1 MAKRVTSAD
10 KILLDPLF
18 SVPEGAEEVYT
29 KEKEQ
34 SEVDIETADITSIA
48 DEFGDDYYDSTDN
61 QDIGDEDDL
70 GEDVLLGVPEQFVLF
85 HQQLRRAP
93 GGQHVVDIIIA
104 VEDVPGATDYEV
116 QVTKA

>member
-48 DEFGDDYYDSTDN
+48 DEFGDDYYDDTDN
-61 QDIGDEDDL
+61 GNVGDDDDL
-70 GEDVLLGVPEQFVLF
+70 GDQIILSPPENFVVF
-85 HQQLRRAP
+85 DQDLRRAP
-93 GGQHVVDIIIA
+93 GGQMVVDVVIA
-104 VEDVPGATDYEV
+104 VEDVPGAETYEF
-116 QVTKA
+116 QVSKA